1 MAHRGR
7 AEEVKAHLDV
17 DEAAAQTKAQ
27 QHFDR
32 ARVIADRYGVAL
44 LDLERAVT
52 PAEAEANR
60 REYEAKQKAIAEHK
74 ARDVTQANVQRY
86 GREEARFGANVAAV
100 AAAIAAK
107 VKPKPAEESPEAQA
121 ERRQREIE
129 MARAQRYGVVVPLS
143 KSDGPNATEEQIA
156 KRPGAWQGR

>member
-7 AEEVKAHLDV
+7 ADEVKAHLDV

-44 LDLERAVT
+44 SDLERAVT

-60 REYEAKQKAIAEHK
+60 REYEAEQKVIAERK
-74 ARDVTQANVQRY
+74 ARDVAQANMARY
-86 GREEARFGANVAAV
+86 GKEEARFGANVAAV
-100 AAAIAAK
+100 AAAVAAK
-107 VKPKPAEESPEAQA
+107 IKPKPAEESDEARE

-129 MARAQRYGVVVPLS
+129 MARAQRYGVIVPLS
-143 KSDGPNATEEQIA
+143 K
-156 KRPGAWQGR
+156 GR